1 MIAKGMSGGEIVVA
15 VDGSQHSLKAL
26 DWAVDAA
33 RAGGRQLVVVHV
45 LSDETQLWR
54 SRRDAV
60 LGAPEQEPPDPVTDN
75 ARSHLFG
82 REDLP
87 EIRYETKWGEL
98 ESVLQERGAR
108 GALLVLGSRG
118 RGGFTSL
125 LLGSTSRVVATK
137 AAVPVV
143 VVRDTPEDAA
153 PDAPVL
159 LGLNPTET
167 ADEVVA
173 FAFGCAEEQGR
184 PLVVLTAFPSPAAP
198 LPMFGTP
205 MAGLPE
211 DDAAPLTRE
220 IERAQQERLAPY
232 TGSFSSVRVTS
243 EIGAG
248 DAAGQLVSR
257 SETAALLVVGR
268 HRRRLQADSLMMG
281 SVTNAVLH
289 HAHCPVAVVPGTD

>member
-1 MIAKGMSGGEIVVA
+1 MSGGEIVVA

-33 RAGGRQLVVVHV
+33 RSGGRQLVVVHV
-45 LSDETQLWR
+45 LSDETQMWR
-54 SRRDAV
+54 ARRDAV
-60 LGAPEQEPPDPVTDN
+60 LGTPEHEPPDPVTEH
-75 ARSHLFG
+75 ARSHLYE

-87 EIRYETKWGEL
+87 EIRYESKEGEL
-98 ESVLQERGAR
+98 EGVLQERGAR
-108 GALLVLGSRG
+108 GAMLVVGSRG
-118 RGGFTSL
+118 RGGFASL
-125 LLGSTSRVVATK
+125 LLGSTSRLVATK

-143 VVRDTPEDAA
+143 VVRHTAEDAA
-153 PDAPVL
+153 ADAPVL

-167 ADEVVA
+167 ADEVIA

-184 PLVVLTAFPSPAAP
+184 PLVALTAFPSPAAP

-205 MAGLPE
+205 MAGVPE

-232 TGSFSSVRVTS
+232 TGSFTAVRVQS

-248 DAAGQLVSR
+248 DSAGQLVAR
-257 SETAALLVVGR
+257 SETASLLVVGR
-268 HRRRLQADSLMMG
+268 HRRRVKADSLMMG

-289 HAHCPVAVVPGTD
+289 HAHCPVAVVPGLE